1 MRNFATVRYFGGIR
15 EESHPKNYVS
25 ITVQLNSGRVKSW
38 IMRYLFTHRKYTRNQ
53 GLIYDV
59 SYALEDDTCDRVLAT
74 CRMVRMD
81 SHSAMPLDYREESMV
96 EKQTESIAAP
106 MNSTKAAL
114 LRENTKKQATVCDSS
129 NDELYSNEIDAIFDV
144 LDVVV
149 PRRLL
154 NSEAEIVTQNE
165 LVRLNLSRSD
175 IERYLIASACD
186 IQAAAIRIVESC
198 AWRGQMFPINV
209 KSCRI
214 ELCSGQFFH
223 QGRDKENN
231 PVFYFRHM
239 LLGPWLN
246 DVDAAVFAVLH
257 RLESYFQ
264 KMTLLKPGVKIT
276 AIILMGIGCEKQHLA
291 SKPTK
296 DQHHSTAG
304 DGNVSIRTLLAGCDP
319 MIDPNQEYTSHGSIE
334 MFSRLVGVLTRHYPE
349 RLQRALVIP
358 GGSWSKAKIRE
369 CILAQHILTPR
380 VIILNSLQ
388 EVKNFVHD
396 DELVTFAGG
405 NAAVSCDAFTIN

>member
-1 MRNFATVRYFGGIR
+1 
-15 EESHPKNYVS
+15 
-25 ITVQLNSGRVKSW
+25 
-38 IMRYLFTHRKYTRNQ
+38 MRYLFTNRKNLRNQ

-59 SYALEDDTCDRVLAT
+59 SYAIEDDACDRVLAT
-74 CRMVRMD
+74 CRTVRMD
-81 SHSAMPLDYREESMV
+81 SHSAMPLDYREEA
-96 EKQTESIAAP
+96 EIEEQTERIAAP
-106 MNSTKAAL
+106 NSTTAAL
-114 LRENTKKQATVCDSS
+114 LRKNTKKEATVCDSS
-129 NDELYSNEIDAIFDV
+129 DDELYSNEIDAIFDI
-144 LDVVV
+144 LEGVVV

-405 NAAVSCDAFTIN
+405 KAAVSCDAFTIN